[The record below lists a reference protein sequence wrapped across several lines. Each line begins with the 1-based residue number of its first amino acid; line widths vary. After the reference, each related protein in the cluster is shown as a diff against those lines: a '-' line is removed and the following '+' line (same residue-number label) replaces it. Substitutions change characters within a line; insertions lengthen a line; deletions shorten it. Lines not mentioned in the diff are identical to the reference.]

1 MLICLHPFHILI
13 RLLKARG
20 YALKP
25 HGKSNRILL
34 YAEGNFTALAGYS
47 SSLTLSPANN
57 P

>member
-47 SSLTLSPANN
+47 SSLALSPANN